1 MQNSKDTLTV
11 RLADGSSLHFEG
23 RAAWA
28 LRHLHNAGTAGL
40 TTLQQ
45 PAPRWSHYIY
55 LLRKAGLTISTE
67 HEPHGGTYAGHH
79 GRYRLETP
87 VAIVEREVA

>member
-1 MQNSKDTLTV
+1 MRRTKDTLTV
-11 RLADGSSLHFEG
+11 RLPDGASLGFEG

-28 LRHLHNAGTAGL
+28 LRHLHKAGPAGL

-55 LLRKAGLTISTE
+55 LLRKAGLTITTE
-67 HEPHGGTYAGHH
+67 HESHGGTYAGHH

-87 VAIVEREVA
+87 LTIVKEAA

>member
-1 MQNSKDTLTV
+1 MKKDTLTAV
-11 RLADGSSLHFEG
+11 LSDGTKMQFDG

-28 LRHLHNAGTAGL
+28 LRHLHHAGSTGL

-55 LLRKAGLTISTE
+55 LLRQAGLQITTQ
-67 HEPHGGTYAGHH
+67 HEAHGGTYAGHH

-87 VAIVEREVA
+87 VTLIEREAA

>member
-1 MQNSKDTLTV
+1 MRKDTLIAILPDGT
-11 RLADGSSLHFEG
+11 RLRFDGRE
-23 RAAWA
+23 AWA
-28 LRHLHNAGTAGL
+28 LRHLRDAGAIGL

-55 LLRKAGLTISTE
+55 KLRKAGLVITTT
-67 HEPHGGTYAGHH
+67 HESHGGTYAGHH

-87 VAIVEREVA
+87 VRIEEGGH